1 MAYTCCECVHGCR
14 SRTLRMA
21 YTGCA
26 PVHVRRSRTLRIAY
40 IRCAAVHVRRSRT
53 LRMACTC
60 CAAVHV
66 HISVVG
72 VSTGFVFGRQVALG
86 KPPCSC
92 HPSMIAWHL
101 FGTVVCDCCCEM
113 EVCYAHSVC
122 LEQNAAVVSCIAF
135 RQLVGSS
142 PSPSLLS
149 RVRFRYRFM
158 ALAFTLSVSG
168 RSREIRSG
176 YGIED
181 RRGN

>member
-1 MAYTCCECVHGCR
+1 MPYTWCAPVHVHR

-21 YTGCA
+21 YTCCEY
-26 PVHVRRSRTLRIAY
+26 VHV
-40 IRCAAVHVRRSRT
+40 HRSRT
-53 LRMACTC
+53 LRMPYTG
-60 CAAVHV
+60 CAAVHA
-66 HISVVG
+66 HISFVG

-122 LEQNAAVVSCIAF
+122 LEQHAAVVSCIAF

-168 RSREIRSG
+168 RSREIRSD
-176 YGIED
+176 YGIDVPSRSLESE
-181 RRGN
+181 N